1 VKSGRRKLHGG
12 KSTQLRV
19 QDILTHVAEYHAET
33 NPTERRICEH
43 AFRKWF
49 RYYAEHGCPLAKEL
63 LADPNWLR
71 RLPVQTFNNAGAID
85 QDFIRRRLAVPEHL
99 TDERDM
105 FWRVRTNAVGDVAQY
120 LDAAYEKAVT
130 WDSDAERD
138 ILIDALM
145 TAAKRDDWS
154 ASVCRE
160 DQNFWARA
168 PHAIGSAAGCALT
181 VFKCL
186 ASQYARPLGHS
197 SSPPDFPPEE
207 RHFYARQYATLEVAE
222 ALKGR
227 PLGDAHRYSPPATLD
242 ALFRQVPDIELYFRE
257 QARRPLRVHA
267 GGVVAPL
274 GFGPESEV
282 ERYLRI

>member
-1 VKSGRRKLHGG
+1 MMSVSRKRH
-12 KSTQLRV
+12 QRLRI
-19 QDILTHVAEYHAET
+19 QDVVTRLVEYHAEAD
-33 NPTERRICEH
+33 PTERCIIER
-43 AFRKWF
+43 AFIGWF
-49 RYYAEHGCPLAKEL
+49 RYFSGRGRPLAKEL
-63 LADPNWLR
+63 LADPNWMR
-71 RLPVQTFNNAGAID
+71 RFPVLVFNNAGAID
-85 QDFIRRRLAVPEHL
+85 QDFIRRRMAVPEHL

-120 LDAAYEKAVT
+120 LDAVYEKAVK

-197 SSPPDFPPEE
+197 SPPPDFPPEE
-207 RHFYARQYATLEVAE
+207 RHFYARRYATLEVAE
-222 ALKGR
+222 ALKAR
-227 PLGDAHRYSPPATLD
+227 PLGDAYRYSPPATLD

-267 GGVVAPL
+267 GGVVAPPL

-282 ERYLRI
+282 ERYLRM